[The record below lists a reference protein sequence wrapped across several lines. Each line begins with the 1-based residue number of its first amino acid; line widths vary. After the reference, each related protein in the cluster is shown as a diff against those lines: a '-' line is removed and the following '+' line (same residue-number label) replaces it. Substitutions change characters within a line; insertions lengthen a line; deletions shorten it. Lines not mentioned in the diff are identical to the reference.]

1 MKSLIVCSGGL
12 DSVCMAL
19 IKIHEKN
26 DVTLLTFNYG
36 QKATNEIVACSYM
49 SKKYNLNHII
59 ADISSLSW
67 IFGKENQLTNSNVDV
82 KDDYDKSIVVP
93 LRNGVF
99 LQMALTYAY
108 SNGFDEVVLGSHLD
122 DCELKQISTNSNGIN
137 EVCMDYAFPDCT
149 PGFFKAMEYAACVG
163 TNITDKKVKVIS
175 ASRMGLHKY
184 DLIKEGYQLD
194 SDVLFRTWSCYING
208 DKQCGVCDSCR
219 NRKKSFVECGIEDKT
234 VYQQ

>member
-19 IKIHEKN
+19 IKVHEKN

-36 QKATNEIVACSYM
+36 QKATNEIDACSYM

-67 IFGKENQLTNSNVDV
+67 IFGKENQLTNSDVDV
-82 KDDYDKSIVVP
+82 KDNYDKSIVVP

-108 SNGFDEVVLGSHLD
+108 SNGFDEVVLGSHLN
-122 DCELKQISTNSNGIN
+122 DCELKQVQCSDHNI
-137 EVCMDYAFPDCT
+137 VMDYGFPDCT
-149 PGFFKAMEYAACVG
+149 PDFFKAMEYAASVG
-163 TNITDKKVKVIS
+163 TNITDKKVKVVS
-175 ASRMGLHKY
+175 ASTLGLYKA
-184 DLIKEGYQLD
+184 DLIKEGHLLD

-219 NRKKSFVECGIEDKT
+219 NRKKSFMDCGIEDKT
-234 VYQQ
+234 SYLQ